1 MNKEKRA
8 AEKRAARS
16 HKEDVVL
23 NRVLVWFGAAVVAE
37 LLLLLLNR
45 YYINRT
51 TRPGEI
57 EFAAALYHAFPIII
71 GVTAAATVVCL
82 VWTVLRFQKG
92 KGYLLPSV
100 LAWICGA
107 LLVISTVTYLFN
119 AAGVS
124 FLCGLVPAAAVMA
137 LVYYLYQR
145 EFFVITV
152 LSAIGIVGLWLIR
165 RAAGG
170 HQVVVY
176 AYLVVG
182 AVVIIAV
189 ALACRAMQKS
199 DGVLTLG
206 GKKLPVFNRGASY
219 GMVYLTCAVVAVAV
233 AVGLALGTGA
243 AYYLMI
249 ALVGWLFVMA
259 VYYTVKL
266 M

>member
-1 MNKEKRA
+1 M
-8 AEKRAARS
+8 
-16 HKEDVVL
+16 
-23 NRVLVWFGAAVVAE
+23 
-37 LLLLLLNR
+37 
-45 YYINRT
+45 
-51 TRPGEI
+51 
-57 EFAAALYHAFPIII
+57 
-71 GVTAAATVVCL
+71 
-82 VWTVLRFQKG
+82 
-92 KGYLLPSV
+92 

-145 EFFVITV
+145 NFS
-152 LSAIGIVGLWLIR
+152 LSLCSPPSASWACGSFAGPPAATR
-165 RAAGG
+165 R
-170 HQVVVY
+170 VVY

>member
-8 AEKRAARS
+8 AEKRAARN

-82 VWTVLRFQKG
+82 VWAVLRVQKG

-189 ALACRAMQKS
+189 ALCK
-199 DGVLTLG
+199 
-206 GKKLPVFNRGASY
+206 NR
-219 GMVYLTCAVVAVAV
+219 L
-233 AVGLALGTGA
+233 
-243 AYYLMI
+243 YLMK
-249 ALVGWLFVMA
+249 V
-259 VYYTVKL
+259 
-266 M
+266 